1 MMFHRRNMDKNR
13 PRFKADKRFLIV
25 VALAIVFTAAVLRA
39 PITSMGALCV
49 EVQND
54 LGLSSAAMGLVT
66 TLPLLA
72 FAASALF
79 MSALSERFGKSR
91 VLAFGCTAIIIG
103 IFLRSFAGPFGLFFG
118 TILLGFGISSGNV
131 LLPSVVRDNF
141 PAHVGVM
148 TALYTTTIS
157 VFAGGI
163 AGLGSALVAASSD
176 WRAVLTMVVPFAAIA
191 LLLWIAARCMM
202 RSTKS
207 TPERRV
213 LRLHPAN
220 LISKHLLKQPL
231 TWWITGLF
239 GVQSILFFSLV
250 AWLPAILTE
259 GGVSS
264 RAITTCVALFPIVGI
279 PCTIFVPPIAQRL
292 KRQRLFGAS
301 IGMICVVG
309 IVALFFVNADAT
321 AIVATVIVGFALGAP
336 FCLCMYYFG
345 VRTESRRF
353 LEALQHLAN
362 IRLPYGSHRS
372 GVSRA
377 ARRSIRVMVLTACGH
392 ACAFDRAG
400 HMRLEIWKRHDP
412 CLSCENGLAS
422 SPCAQCEQ
430 DCDATPRCVHALW
443 LLALAFR
450 SHLLDEGLSSV

>member
-1 MMFHRRNMDKNR
+1 MMFHHRNMDKNR

-91 VLAFGCTAIIIG
+91 MLAFGCTAIIIG
-103 IFLRSFAGPFGLFFG
+103 ILLRSFAGPFGLFFG

-163 AGLGSALVAASSD
+163 AGFSSALVAASSD
-176 WRAVLTMVVPFAAIA
+176 WRTVLTMVVPFAAIA
-191 LLLWIAARCMM
+191 LLLWIVARCMM
-202 RSTKS
+202 RPTKS
-207 TPERRV
+207 TPEHRV
-213 LRLHPAN
+213 LRLHPTH
-220 LISKHLLKQPL
+220 LISQHLLKQPL

-264 RAITTCVALFPIVGI
+264 QAITTCVALFPIVGI

-292 KRQRLFGAS
+292 KRQRLFGAEHWDDLRDRHR
-301 IGMICVVG
+301 G
-309 IVALFFVNADAT
+309 ALLRERRCNSDRSHRYRGLRTGCALLFVYVLLRRAHRE
-321 AIVATVIVGFALGAP
+321 P
-336 FCLCMYYFG
+336 
-345 VRTESRRF
+345 RRF

-372 GVSRA
+372 SLSRT
-377 ARRSIRVMVLTACGH
+377 ARRSIRVMVLAAYGH
-392 ACAFDRAG
+392 ARALDRAG
-400 HMRLEIWKRHDP
+400 HMRLEIWKRHDS
-412 CLSCENGLAS
+412 CWSCENGLAR
-422 SPCAQCEQ
+422 SPRA
-430 DCDATPRCVHALW
+430 
-443 LLALAFR
+443 
-450 SHLLDEGLSSV
+450 

>member
-13 PRFKADKRFLIV
+13 PRFKTDKRFLIV

-79 MSALSERFGKSR
+79 MSALAERFGKSR

-103 IFLRSFAGPFGLFFG
+103 ILLRSFAGPFGLFFG

-202 RSTKS
+202 RSTKGTS
-207 TPERRV
+207 ERRV
-213 LRLHPAN
+213 LRLHPTH
-220 LISKHLLKQPL
+220 LISQHLLKQPL

-239 GVQSILFFSLV
+239 GVQSILFFSRSL
-250 AWLPAILTE
+250 
-259 GGVSS
+259 
-264 RAITTCVALFPIVGI
+264 
-279 PCTIFVPPIAQRL
+279 
-292 KRQRLFGAS
+292 
-301 IGMICVVG
+301 
-309 IVALFFVNADAT
+309 
-321 AIVATVIVGFALGAP
+321 AP
-336 FCLCMYYFG
+336 RYSY
-345 VRTESRRF
+345 
-353 LEALQHLAN
+353 
-362 IRLPYGSHRS
+362 
-372 GVSRA
+372 
-377 ARRSIRVMVLTACGH
+377 
-392 ACAFDRAG
+392 
-400 HMRLEIWKRHDP
+400 
-412 CLSCENGLAS
+412 
-422 SPCAQCEQ
+422 
-430 DCDATPRCVHALW
+430 
-443 LLALAFR
+443 
-450 SHLLDEGLSSV
+450 

>member
-103 IFLRSFAGPFGLFFG
+103 ILLRSFAGPFGLFFG

-163 AGLGSALVAASSD
+163 AGFSSALVAASSD
-176 WRAVLTMVVPFAAIA
+176 WRTVLTMVVPFAAIA

-202 RSTKS
+202 RSTKNA
-207 TPERRV
+207 PERRV

-220 LISKHLLKQPL
+220 LISQHLLKQSL

-264 RAITTCVALFPIVGI
+264 SAITTCVALFPIVGI

-301 IGMICVVG
+301 IG
-309 IVALFFVNADAT
+309 
-321 AIVATVIVGFALGAP
+321 
-336 FCLCMYYFG
+336 
-345 VRTESRRF
+345 
-353 LEALQHLAN
+353 
-362 IRLPYGSHRS
+362 
-372 GVSRA
+372 
-377 ARRSIRVMVLTACGH
+377 
-392 ACAFDRAG
+392 
-400 HMRLEIWKRHDP
+400 
-412 CLSCENGLAS
+412 
-422 SPCAQCEQ
+422 
-430 DCDATPRCVHALW
+430 
-443 LLALAFR
+443 
-450 SHLLDEGLSSV
+450 

>member
-54 LGLSSAAMGLVT
+54 LDLSSAAMGLVT

-103 IFLRSFAGPFGLFFG
+103 ILLRSFAGPFGLFFG

-163 AGLGSALVAASSD
+163 AGFSSALVAASSD
-176 WRAVLTMVVPFAAIA
+176 WRTVLTMVVPFAAIA

-202 RSTKS
+202 RSTKNA
-207 TPERRV
+207 PERRV

-220 LISKHLLKQPL
+220 LISQHLLKQSL

-264 RAITTCVALFPIVGI
+264 SAITTCVALFPYRGHSLHDLRSAYRPTPQATTLVRCEHWDDLRDRHRGALLRERR
-279 PCTIFVPPIAQRL
+279 CNSDRSYRYRRLRTGCALLFVHVLLRRAHREP
-292 KRQRLFGAS
+292 
-301 IGMICVVG
+301 
-309 IVALFFVNADAT
+309 
-321 AIVATVIVGFALGAP
+321 
-336 FCLCMYYFG
+336 
-345 VRTESRRF
+345 RRF

-362 IRLPYGSHRS
+362 IRLPYGSYRS
-372 GVSRA
+372 GLSRT
-377 ARRSIRVMVLTACGH
+377 ARRSIRVMVLAAYSH
-392 ACAFDRAG
+392 ARALDRAG
-400 HMRLEIWKRHDP
+400 HMWLEIWKRHD
-412 CLSCENGLAS
+412 SCWFCKNGLAR
-422 SPCAQCEQ
+422 SPRA
-430 DCDATPRCVHALW
+430 
-443 LLALAFR
+443 
-450 SHLLDEGLSSV
+450 

>member
-13 PRFKADKRFLIV
+13 PRFKADKRFLII

-49 EVQND
+49 EVQDD

-91 VLAFGCTAIIIG
+91 VLAFGCMAIIIG
-103 IFLRSFAGPFGLFFG
+103 ILLRSFAGPFGLFFG

-163 AGLGSALVAASSD
+163 AGFSSALVAASSD
-176 WRAVLTMVVPFAAIA
+176 WRTVLTMVVPFAAIA

-202 RSTKS
+202 RSTKNA
-207 TPERRV
+207 PERRA
-213 LRLHPAN
+213 LRLHPTH
-220 LISKHLLKQPL
+220 LISQHLLKQPL

-264 RAITTCVALFPIVGI
+264 QAITTCVALFPIVGI

-301 IGMICVVG
+301 IGMICVIG

-345 VRTESRRF
+345 VRTENPEDSSKLSSISQTFGYLMAAIGPACLGLLVDLSGSWF
-353 LEALQHLAN
+353 LPLT
-362 IRLPYGSHRS
+362 
-372 GVSRA
+372 
-377 ARRSIRVMVLTACGH
+377 VM
-392 ACAFDRAG
+392 
-400 HMRLEIWKRHDP
+400 
-412 CLSCENGLAS
+412 
-422 SPCAQCEQ
+422 
-430 DCDATPRCVHALW
+430 
-443 LLALAFR
+443 LALSIVLVICGWKSGSGTIPAGPAKT
-450 SHLLDEGLSSV
+450 D

>member
-103 IFLRSFAGPFGLFFG
+103 ILLRSFAGPFGLFFG

-163 AGLGSALVAASSD
+163 AGFSSALVAASSD
-176 WRAVLTMVVPFAAIA
+176 WRTVLTMVVPFAAIA

-202 RSTKS
+202 RSTKNA
-207 TPERRV
+207 PERRV

-220 LISKHLLKQPL
+220 LISQHLLKQSL

-264 RAITTCVALFPIVGI
+264 QAITTCVALFPIVGI

-301 IGMICVVG
+301 IGMICVIG

-321 AIVATVIVGFALGAP
+321 AIVATVIVGFALGGALLFVHVLLRRAHREP
-336 FCLCMYYFG
+336 
-345 VRTESRRF
+345 RRF

-372 GVSRA
+372 GLSRT
-377 ARRSIRVMVLTACGH
+377 ARRSIRVMVLAAYGH
-392 ACAFDRAG
+392 ARALDRAG
-400 HMRLEIWKRHDP
+400 HMRLEIWERHDS
-412 CLSCENGLAS
+412 CWSCENGLAR
-422 SPCAQCEQ
+422 SPRAWRKQ
-430 DCDATPRCVHALW
+430 DCDAAPRCVRAL
-443 LLALAFR
+443 
-450 SHLLDEGLSSV
+450 

>member
-13 PRFKADKRFLIV
+13 PRFKTDKRFLIV

-49 EVQND
+49 EVQDD

-103 IFLRSFAGPFGLFFG
+103 ILLRS
-118 TILLGFGISSGNV
+118 
-131 LLPSVVRDNF
+131 
-141 PAHVGVM
+141 
-148 TALYTTTIS
+148 
-157 VFAGGI
+157 FAGGI
-163 AGLGSALVAASSD
+163 AGFSSALVAASSD
-176 WRAVLTMVVPFAAIA
+176 WRTVLTMVVPFAAIA

-202 RSTKS
+202 RSTKGA
-207 TPERRV
+207 PEHRV
-213 LRLHPAN
+213 LRLHPTH
-220 LISKHLLKQPL
+220 LISQHLLKQPL
-231 TWWITGLF
+231 PWWITGLF

-264 RAITTCVALFPIVGI
+264 QAITTCVALFPIVGI

-301 IGMICVVG
+301 IGMICVIG

-345 VRTESRRF
+345 VRTENPEDSSKLSSISQTFGYLMAAIGPACLGLLVDLSGSWF
-353 LEALQHLAN
+353 LPLT
-362 IRLPYGSHRS
+362 
-372 GVSRA
+372 
-377 ARRSIRVMVLTACGH
+377 VM
-392 ACAFDRAG
+392 
-400 HMRLEIWKRHDP
+400 
-412 CLSCENGLAS
+412 
-422 SPCAQCEQ
+422 
-430 DCDATPRCVHALW
+430 
-443 LLALAFR
+443 LALSIVLVICGWKSGSGTIPAGPAKT
-450 SHLLDEGLSSV
+450 D

>member
-103 IFLRSFAGPFGLFFG
+103 ILLRSFAGPFGLFFG

-163 AGLGSALVAASSD
+163 AGFSSALVAASSD
-176 WRAVLTMVVPFAAIA
+176 WRTVLTMVVPFAAIA

-202 RSTKS
+202 RSTKNA
-207 TPERRV
+207 PERRV

-220 LISKHLLKQPL
+220 LISQHLLKQSL

-264 RAITTCVALFPIVGI
+264 SAITTCVALFPIVGI

-301 IGMICVVG
+301 IGMICVIG

-345 VRTESRRF
+345 GLLVDLSGSWF
-353 LEALQHLAN
+353 LPLT
-362 IRLPYGSHRS
+362 
-372 GVSRA
+372 
-377 ARRSIRVMVLTACGH
+377 VM
-392 ACAFDRAG
+392 
-400 HMRLEIWKRHDP
+400 
-412 CLSCENGLAS
+412 
-422 SPCAQCEQ
+422 
-430 DCDATPRCVHALW
+430 
-443 LLALAFR
+443 LALSIVLVICGWKSGSGTIPAG
-450 SHLLDEGLSSV
+450 SAKTD